1 MYDNHLAATG
11 SGALVIGSVVLP
23 WWLIALLLVSVGAGL
38 VLTRVHAR
46 RAQDRY

>member
-23 WWLIALLLVSVGAGL
+23 WWLVALLLVSVGSGL
-38 VLTRVHAR
+38 VVTRVHAH
-46 RAQDRY
+46 RADGRG